1 MSEAYARKEHDTVY
15 LRVERF
21 LMERPETRNSDRLL
35 FYHFLTEAYQHL
47 NLEEKYEK
55 VPHPAVALQAFWE
68 VLEAAPDKSTVKRT
82 RARIQNTERR
92 LLPTDPDVLK
102 RRKLRAEDIHSWT
115 QEPLPQ
121 GEKTNA

>member
-1 MSEAYARKEHDTVY
+1 MSDAYAREEHDTVY
-15 LRVERF
+15 VRVERF
-21 LMERPETRNSDRLL
+21 LIERPGTRNSDRLL
-35 FYHFLTEAYQHL
+35 YYYFLEEAYERLQL
-47 NLEEKYEK
+47 NQKYVD
-55 VPHPAVALQAFWE
+55 VPLQAIGLQVIWQ

-92 LLPTDPDVLK
+92 LLPTDPDVL
-102 RRKLRAEDIHSWT
+102 RRRRLRAEDIHDWI

>member
-1 MSEAYARKEHDTVY
+1 MSDAYARKEHDTVY

-35 FYHFLTEAYQHL
+35 FYYFLTDAYKHL
-47 NLEEKYEK
+47 KLKEKYVD
-55 VPHPAVALQAFWE
+55 VPLQAVGLQVIWE
-68 VLEAAPDKSTVKRT
+68 VLEDAPDKSTVKRT

-92 LLPTDPDVLK
+92 LLPTDPDVL
-102 RRKLRAEDIHSWT
+102 RRRRLRAEDIHDWI

>member
-1 MSEAYARKEHDTVY
+1 MTDAYARKEHDTVY
-15 LRVERF
+15 LRGELF

-35 FYHFLTEAYQHL
+35 FYHFLSEAYQHL

-68 VLEAAPDKSTVKRT
+68 VLEAAPDKSTVKRP